1 MSKCRFW
8 TLLCTCSIKADP
20 SPSCVYARLR
30 RSAAS
35 MAALTFSLASSETK
49 RVPLATAE
57 KLKNKR
63 DLSTLDRV
71 VWDVLLWRHTRHLWS
86 PLHLLCICESL
97 SAHSSFL
104 SRPRRAAGWWL
115 CGESANTGPAWQT
128 SHLCVCMGTSGPP
141 RLAGPSVCLP
151 VRPWAYTYCCC
162 VLVLSCHQ
170 NFHSYTGAGLIYKN
184 KPAQSKAKKP
194 NVKEQPQHHFTVI
207 WLLI

>member
-1 MSKCRFW
+1 MSKRRFW

-35 MAALTFSLASSETK
+35 MAALTFRLASSETK
-49 RVPLATAE
+49 RVPLATTE

-104 SRPRRAAGWWL
+104 SRHRRAASWWL
-115 CGESANTGPAWQT
+115 CGESGKHGPGMANISPLCLHGNIWPSQARRALRLSACQT
-128 SHLCVCMGTSGPP
+128 VSLHILLLCTCVVMPP
-141 RLAGPSVCLP
+141 E
-151 VRPWAYTYCCC
+151 
-162 VLVLSCHQ
+162 LSLLHMYRINIQ
-170 NFHSYTGAGLIYKN
+170 KQTHTK
-184 KPAQSKAKKP
+184 QSKKAKCQGTTTAP
-194 NVKEQPQHHFTVI
+194 FYD
-207 WLLI
+207 